1 VRDAAAL
8 IGFSVERLTDAAAY
22 LDAVTRTAQYV
33 NRMERNPS

>member
-8 IGFSVERLTDAAAY
+8 IGFASDGLTEPTAY
-22 LDAVTRTAQYV
+22 LDAVTRAAEYV

>member
-8 IGFSVERLTDAAAY
+8 IGFASDGSTEPAAY
-22 LDAVTRTAQYV
+22 LDAVTRTAEYV